1 MPASITTKHVLV
13 PVKFITHEKGLN
25 SRSLKQGSGTFG
37 PSGLTVQLY
46 AAQVP
51 KIERENV
58 STKLVLVRKKFSNQK
73 ESS

>member
-25 SRSLKQGSGTFG
+25 SRSPKQGTGTFG

-46 AAQVP
+46 AGQVP

-58 STKLVLVRKKFSNQK
+58 STKLVPVKKKFSNQK